1 MRIAY
6 SPALIIVMLFLTSC
20 TDTARHPVANEKEN
34 ARVFVQQFYDW
45 YKKLYNEGVT
55 ATDNVG
61 TDVYMIKHKPQYL
74 DDSLLKA
81 FIEYYKAEPKE
92 ADEVVGLD
100 FDPILDSQ
108 DIGWDYQT
116 GKVKQVGDKFF
127 IDIHCDTH
135 GKPKD
140 TILALPPIIVAEV
153 VKKSGQWK
161 LVNLSYPPP
170 EGKGEDL
177 LKMLEGYRKEAEE
190 YVASHKT
197 KK

>member
-1 MRIAY
+1 M
-6 SPALIIVMLFLTSC
+6 FLLSC
-20 TDTARHPVANEKEN
+20 DNTVKHSAIDDKEN
-34 ARVFVQQFYDW
+34 ARIFVQKFYDW

-74 DDSLLKA
+74 DDSLLNA
-81 FIEYYKAEPKE
+81 FIEYYRAEPKQ
-92 ADEVVGLD
+92 ADEIVGLD

-116 GKVKQVGDKFF
+116 GKVRQVGDKFF

-153 VKKSGQWK
+153 VKKNRQWK
-161 LVNLSYPPP
+161 FVNLSYPPP

-177 LKMLEGYRKEAEE
+177 LKMLADYKKEAAE
-190 YVASHKT
+190 YVTSHKT

>member
-1 MRIAY
+1 MRILF
-6 SPALIIVMLFLTSC
+6 SPVLIFGMLFLVSC
-20 TDTARHPVANEKEN
+20 TDTARHPVGNEKEN

-45 YKKLYNEGVT
+45 YKKLYNQGVT

-81 FIEYYKAEPKE
+81 FIEYYKAEPKD

-116 GKVKQVGDKFF
+116 GKVKQVGDTFF
-127 IDIHCDTH
+127 VNIHCDTH

-140 TILALPPIIVAEV
+140 KILALPPIIVAEV
-153 VKKSGQWK
+153 VKKSGHWK

-177 LKMLEGYRKEAEE
+177 LKMLE
-190 YVASHKT
+190 
-197 KK
+197 